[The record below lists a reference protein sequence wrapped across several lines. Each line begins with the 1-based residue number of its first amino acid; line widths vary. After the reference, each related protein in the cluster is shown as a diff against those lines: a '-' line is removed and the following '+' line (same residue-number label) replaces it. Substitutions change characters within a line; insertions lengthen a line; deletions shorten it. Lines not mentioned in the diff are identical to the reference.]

1 MVMPAHNARFLLP
14 YKFDRFFG
22 IVGVVA
28 TARNLPS
35 RFLSIIA
42 IDQHYRRPEG
52 NSYIAALGH
61 VFASNPTGLNITK
74 DIVVA
79 TQEQDAMA
87 GWI

>member
-1 MVMPAHNARFLLP
+1 MVMPAHNARFLNFLP
-14 YKFDRFFG
+14 YKFDRWSCG
-22 IVGVVA
+22 

-42 IDQHYRRPEG
+42 LDQHYRRPEG
-52 NSYIAALGH
+52 NSYTAALGH